1 MNFNLKDK
9 KVLITGATRGIGY
22 SIASSF
28 VKEGAKV
35 TITGR
40 KNINRFNTDL
50 EIEDYIQL
58 DSKNSQSTIS
68 FFSTIKKMRAFDILI
83 NNLGINQIDF
93 ICNVKSKNFK
103 EILFTNLELPFEL
116 SKIVANRMIKV
127 KKGKILNISSIWGIV
142 TKENRTSYSV
152 SKSALNGLTRSL
164 SIDLAK
170 YNILVNSL
178 SPGIVNTDL
187 TNKILGSQVNKIK
200 SQIPLKRL
208 AETKDISPLALF
220 LTSDLNN
227 YITGQNIVIDGGYTA
242 V

>member
-9 KVLITGATRGIGY
+9 KVLITGATRGIGH

-40 KNINRFNTDL
+40 KNINKFKTDL

-93 ICNVKSKNFK
+93 ICNIKSKNFK

-116 SKIVANRMIKV
+116 SKIVASRMIKV